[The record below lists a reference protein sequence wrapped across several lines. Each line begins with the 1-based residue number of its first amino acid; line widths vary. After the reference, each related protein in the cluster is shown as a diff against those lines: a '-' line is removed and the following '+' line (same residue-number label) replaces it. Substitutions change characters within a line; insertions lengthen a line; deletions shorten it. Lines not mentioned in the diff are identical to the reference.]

1 MFKDPTDVERA
12 ERDQEADSARINA
25 AAEAVEKAIIALMTR
40 QLDPTEIRNEWS
52 AIRDRTI
59 LAIRHV
65 RHNIIKRATTAKET
79 ERWMVE
85 KWLGEVNDAKI
96 LHQFTADLQ
105 KVPTR
110 DLVDYLRYL
119 IQVGDLAR
127 IQSVNAV
134 FAARADNRRYK
145 AGFDKML
152 GQFTL
157 SQCGTIGA
165 RIAKIC
171 DLAESVDL
179 KITHLFSAHY
189 MSKRPCLAVSEPLPR
204 LEGPSI
210 GAPEDN
216 ELGCPTTPGVT
227 TCDALPSPSG

>member
-1 MFKDPTDVERA
+1 MFKDPTEVERA
-12 ERDQEADSARINA
+12 ERHQEADSARINA
-25 AAEAVEKAIIALMTR
+25 AADAAEKAITALITG

-59 LAIRHV
+59 LDIRDV
-65 RHNIIKRATTAKET
+65 RHNIIKRATAAKET

-96 LHQFTADLQ
+96 LHQFTADLK

-134 FAARADNRRYK
+134 FAARVDNRRYK

-179 KITHLFSAHY
+179 KITHLFSA
-189 MSKRPCLAVSEPLPR
+189 P
-204 LEGPSI
+204 
-210 GAPEDN
+210 
-216 ELGCPTTPGVT
+216 
-227 TCDALPSPSG
+227 PSPLHVACGASER

>member
-1 MFKDPTDVERA
+1 MFKDPAEVERA
-12 ERDQEADSARINA
+12 ERAQEADSARINA
-25 AAEAVEKAIIALMTR
+25 AVEAAEKAITALVSE
-40 QLDPTEIRNEWS
+40 QLEPADIRNAWS

-59 LAIRHV
+59 LAVRDV
-65 RHNIIKRATTAKET
+65 RHNIIKRATAAKET

-85 KWLGEVNDAKI
+85 KWLRQVNDAKI
-96 LHQFTADLQ
+96 VHEFTAELQ
-105 KVPTR
+105 KVTTK

-134 FAARADNRRYK
+134 FATRADKRHYQASFN
-145 AGFDKML
+145 KML

-171 DLAESVDL
+171 DLAEGVDQRL
-179 KITHLFSAHY
+179 AQLFSVHY
-189 MSKRPCLAVSEPLPR
+189 RSKRPCLAFSEPLPR
-204 LEGPSI
+204 LEGPRI
-210 GAPEDN
+210 GAPDDN
-216 ELGCPTTPGVT
+216 ELTCPATPEVT
-227 TCDALPSPSG
+227 TRDALPSPSG